1 MTAPG
6 SERIHISIFGSRNA
20 GKSTLANELLG
31 QNLSIVSDTK
41 GTTTDP
47 VSKTMELLP
56 LGPVVITDTAGYD
69 DEGELGEKRVLKTKQ
84 ILNKTDIAIL
94 VINKSVGKTTEDQNF
109 ENILK
114 EKGIPYS
121 VIFREKK
128 SIKEKAIEEIIRLSS
143 SLQTKKTILEGL
155 VKESDIVILV
165 CPIDEAAPK
174 GRLILPQQ
182 MVLRELLDNHAKTI
196 VIQPEELKETIGT
209 LKVQPALV
217 ITDSQ
222 CFKKVSED
230 LSEEIPLTSFSILM
244 ARYKG
249 FLNEA
254 INAVNAIEKLED
266 GDSVLISEGCS
277 HRRQCGDIG
286 TVKIPAALKKLTEK
300 NLNIETSS
308 GTEFPEDFSKY
319 SAVIHCGGCMITEK
333 ELLYRMKCA
342 QNQDVPFCN
351 YGIFLAFAGG
361 ILERSIKIF
370 KNNF

>member
-1 MTAPG
+1 M
-6 SERIHISIFGSRNA
+6 II
-20 GKSTLANELLG
+20 
-31 QNLSIVSDTK
+31 Q
-41 GTTTDP
+41 
-47 VSKTMELLP
+47 
-56 LGPVVITDTAGYD
+56 
-69 DEGELGEKRVLKTKQ
+69 
-84 ILNKTDIAIL
+84 
-94 VINKSVGKTTEDQNF
+94 
-109 ENILK
+109 
-114 EKGIPYS
+114 
-121 VIFREKK
+121 
-128 SIKEKAIEEIIRLSS
+128 IIRLSS

-182 MVLRELLDNHAKTI
+182 MVLRELLDSHAKAI

-249 FLNEA
+249 FLKEA

-308 GTEFPEDFSKY
+308 GTEFPEDLSKY

-342 QNQDVPFCN
+342 QDQDVPFCN